1 MLWDPFSLFA
11 EALRKAYQ
19 QVVILFEWM
28 VATPLS
34 LSGNPLVDYLN
45 GNALGAAPLLAFAVL
60 SFTMVIALVWKRG
73 RVSFARALLVYV
85 GVAVISPLWYEVTA
99 AFEKLGDDLSVV
111 AVNFIDQSGG
121 SGAVVAVPKLPTLII
136 TDSFLA
142 SITFGPAAL
151 FAYELFAVLL
161 SYEFVTILVAFFG
174 LLSLGLLAAG
184 ARARKVFNFLVAVGL
199 VTMVLGRP
207 VAIICIEL
215 GQAFANVFAGAPNAM
230 VITGVITVAS
240 LIVAILIQPVLLFL
254 MYQGVSRVG
263 GLIDSRITGTVRS
276 ITQGNYS
283 SATRTAVDANISS
296 MNGRSQA
303 LQRAAGQ
310 GFIGGVATAG
320 IAKGAAKGAAM
331 LAARAAA
338 STTPVGAAVATA
350 ASLVVSQAPK
360 LVNSV
365 QNRRRNASR

>member
-11 EALRKAYQ
+11 DALRNAYQ
-19 QVVILFEWM
+19 QIVILFEWM

-34 LSGNPLVDYLN
+34 LSGNPLVAYLN

-60 SFTMVIALVWKRG
+60 SFTIVMALLWKRG
-73 RVSFARALLVYV
+73 RMSFARALLVYV
-85 GVAVISPLWYEVTA
+85 GVAVLSPLWYEVTA
-99 AFEKLGDDLSVV
+99 AFEKLGDDLSVI
-111 AVNFIDQSGG
+111 AVNFIDQSG
-121 SGAVVAVPKLPTLII
+121 SGAAVAVPKLPSMII
-136 TDSFLA
+136 TDAFLA

-151 FAYELFAVLL
+151 FGYELFAILL

-174 LLSLGLLAAG
+174 LLSLALLGAG
-184 ARARKVFNFLVAVGL
+184 ARARKVFNFLVAVGI

-230 VITGVITVAS
+230 VITGVVTVAS
-240 LIVAILIQPVLLFL
+240 LVVAILIQPVLLFL

-263 GLIDSRITGTVRS
+263 GFIDSRITGTVRS
-276 ITQGNYS
+276 ISQGSYS
-283 SATRTAVDANISS
+283 SATRTAVQANISS

-320 IAKGAAKGAAM
+320 IASGAAKGAAM

-338 STTPVGAAVATA
+338 STTPVGAIAATA